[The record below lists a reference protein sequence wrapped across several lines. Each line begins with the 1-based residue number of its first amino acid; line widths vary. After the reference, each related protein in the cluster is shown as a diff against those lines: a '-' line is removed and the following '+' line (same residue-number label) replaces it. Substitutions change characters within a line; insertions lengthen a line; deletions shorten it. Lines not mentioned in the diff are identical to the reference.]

1 MAMQSGFIKRIRD
14 IMRMDA
20 GINGDAQRIEQMV
33 WMLFLKVYDAKE
45 DDWELNEDNYESI
58 IPEDLRWRNWA
69 KADSNGHAMTG
80 DKLLNFVNN
89 TLFPVLKGNDVK
101 EGDTIVYEGI
111 KVTPDTPIKKAIV
124 KSTFED
130 ANNYMKDGVY
140 LRQVIDVIDEIEFDD
155 VKESHAFGFVYEE
168 ILRELQSAGSSGEF
182 YTPRAVT
189 EFMAQMIKPKLGE
202 KMADFACGTGGFI
215 TSWLGQ
221 LSKQVTDTAAQK
233 QLDDSIYG
241 IEKKPFPYLLCVTNM
256 LLHDIEVPNIYHT
269 NSLKHNLLDYT
280 DDDKFDV
287 ILMNPPYGGHEDKS
301 IQGFFPDDLASSE
314 TADLFMSV
322 ILYRLKKNGRAAV
335 VVPDGFLFGLDNA
348 KVNIKKKLIGE
359 FNLHTV
365 VRLPG
370 SVFSPYTSITTNLL
384 FFDNTKPTT
393 ETWFYRVDIP
403 SDRKHFSKTKPM
415 ELKHFEDCITWWNN
429 REIIP
434 DGEYFKAQ
442 KYTADYLLNEQGCN
456 IDLCGYPH
464 EEEEVLAPADL
475 IQKYEEKRASL
486 NAEIDRTILALSA
499 SLNGEPVNFDTQG
512 TINACGKMDDLHKR
526 FPEDM
531 KKSVL
536 QYAIQ
541 GKLVEQRAEEGT
553 GEELY
558 RQIQA
563 EKQQLIKTGKLKKT
577 RALPTITG
585 EEVPYDFPA
594 SWKVCY
600 IDDIAFVTKLA
611 GFEYT
616 KYISDNLVPTGIPL
630 FKGKNVQNGKLVLSF
645 ESYIPESVSDELPRS
660 QITKKCLLTPYVG
673 TIGNIAV
680 FDGSFKAHLGSNVGK
695 IELLN
700 SDTQTFILEEYVL
713 WYLKSAYGYAEL
725 TKYKKA
731 TAQESISIDAIRNV
745 VIAIPPLEEQ
755 RRIVAK
761 LEEILPL
768 CERLK

>member
-45 DDWELNEDNYESI
+45 DDWELNEENYESI

-101 EGDTIVYEGI
+101 EGDTIIYEGI

-189 EFMAQMIKPKLGE
+189 EFMALMIKPKLGE

-221 LSKQVTDTAAQK
+221 LSKQVTDTSAQK

-256 LLHDIEVPNIYHT
+256 LLHDIEVPNIYHM

-365 VRLPG
+365 IRLPS

-415 ELKHFEDCITWWNN
+415 ELKHFDDCIAWWNN
-429 REIIP
+429 REVIP

-512 TINACGKMDDLHKR
+512 TISACRKMDDLHKR

-531 KKSVL
+531 KKSIL

-541 GKLVEQRAEEGT
+541 GKLVEQRLEEGT
-553 GEELY
+553 GAELY
-558 RQIQA
+558 KQMQA
-563 EKQQLIKTGKLKKT
+563 EKQRLIKEKKIKKEKTLVEITDDEIPFDIPETWIWIRVGDVGSWGSGATPPRTNPAYYGGSIPWLKTGDLNDGFIKEVPEFITELALEKTSVRLNPVGSVLMAMYGATIGKL
-577 RALPTITG
+577 G
-585 EEVPYDFPA
+585 
-594 SWKVCY
+594 
-600 IDDIAFVTKLA
+600 
-611 GFEYT
+611 
-616 KYISDNLVPTGIPL
+616 
-630 FKGKNVQNGKLVLSF
+630 
-645 ESYIPESVSDELPRS
+645 
-660 QITKKCLLTPYVG
+660 
-673 TIGNIAV
+673 
-680 FDGSFKAHLGSNVGK
+680 
-695 IELLN
+695 
-700 SDTQTFILEEYVL
+700 ILEIPVTTNQACCACIPYAGMYNK
-713 WYLKSAYGYAEL
+713 YLFYYLMSMRQTYIGMAEGG
-725 TKYKKA
+725 
-731 TAQESISIDAIRNV
+731 AQPNISKEKIVNSILPL
-745 VIAIPPLEEQ
+745 PPLEEQ
-755 RRIVAK
+755 HRIVAK

>member
-1 MAMQSGFIKRIRD
+1 
-14 IMRMDA
+14 MRMDA

-101 EGDTIVYEGI
+101 EGDTIIYEGI
-111 KVTPDTPIKKAIV
+111 QVTPDTPIKKAIV

-130 ANNYMKDGVY
+130 ANNYMKDGGY

-189 EFMAQMIKPKLGE
+189 EFMALMIKPKLGE
-202 KMADFACGTGGFI
+202 RMADFACGTGGFI

-221 LSKQVTDTAAQK
+221 LSKQVTDTSAQK

-241 IEKKPFPYLLCVTNM
+241 VEKKPFPYLLCVTNM
-256 LLHDIEVPNIYHT
+256 LLHDIEIPKIYHM

-280 DDDKFDV
+280 DADKFDV

-322 ILYRLKKNGRAAV
+322 ILYRLRKNGRAAV

-365 VRLPG
+365 VRLPS

-384 FFDNTKPTT
+384 FFDNTKPTR

-415 ELKHFEDCITWWNN
+415 ELKHFDDCIAWWNN
-429 REIIP
+429 REVIP

-464 EEEEVLAPADL
+464 EEEEVLDPLDT
-475 IQKYEEKRASL
+475 IREYQERRTTL
-486 NAEIDRTILALSA
+486 NAEID
-499 SLNGEPVNFDTQG
+499 
-512 TINACGKMDDLHKR
+512 K
-526 FPEDM
+526 
-531 KKSVL
+531 VL
-536 QYAIQ
+536 
-541 GKLVEQRAEEGT
+541 
-553 GEELY
+553 
-558 RQIQA
+558 
-563 EKQQLIKTGKLKKT
+563 
-577 RALPTITG
+577 
-585 EEVPYDFPA
+585 
-594 SWKVCY
+594 
-600 IDDIAFVTKLA
+600 
-611 GFEYT
+611 
-616 KYISDNLVPTGIPL
+616 
-630 FKGKNVQNGKLVLSF
+630 
-645 ESYIPESVSDELPRS
+645 
-660 QITKKCLLTPYVG
+660 
-673 TIGNIAV
+673 
-680 FDGSFKAHLGSNVGK
+680 
-695 IELLN
+695 
-700 SDTQTFILEEYVL
+700 
-713 WYLKSAYGYAEL
+713 AEL
-725 TKYKKA
+725 EA
-731 TAQESISIDAIRNV
+731 
-745 VIAIPPLEEQ
+745 L
-755 RRIVAK
+755 
-761 LEEILPL
+761 LPGGVT
-768 CERLK
+768 E

>member
-1 MAMQSGFIKRIRD
+1 
-14 IMRMDA
+14 MRMDA

-189 EFMAQMIKPKLGE
+189 EFMALMIKPKLGE

-221 LSKQVTDTAAQK
+221 LSKQVTDTSAQK

-256 LLHDIEVPNIYHT
+256 LLHDIEVPNIYHM

-280 DDDKFDV
+280 DADKFDV

-348 KVNIKKKLIGE
+348 KVGIPLVTSKNLVNGVIDYGNVKYITQEDADKINVRSMVDDDDILFAMIGSIGNPVLVKKDREFCIK
-359 FNLHTV
+359 NMA
-365 VRLPG
+365 
-370 SVFSPYTSITTNLL
+370 L
-384 FFDNTKPTT
+384 F
-393 ETWFYRVDIP
+393 
-403 SDRKHFSKTKPM
+403 
-415 ELKHFEDCITWWNN
+415 
-429 REIIP
+429 
-434 DGEYFKAQ
+434 
-442 KYTADYLLNEQGCN
+442 
-456 IDLCGYPH
+456 
-464 EEEEVLAPADL
+464 
-475 IQKYEEKRASL
+475 
-486 NAEIDRTILALSA
+486 
-499 SLNGEPVNFDTQG
+499 
-512 TINACGKMDDLHKR
+512 KR
-526 FPEDM
+526 FANTDISM
-531 KKSVL
+531 RYVYWFL
-536 QYAIQ
+536 FYAQY
-541 GKLVEQRAEEGT
+541 
-553 GEELY
+553 
-558 RQIQA
+558 
-563 EKQQLIKTGKLKKT
+563 KLKK
-577 RALPTITG
+577 
-585 EEVPYDFPA
+585 EA
-594 SWKVCY
+594 SGGVQSF
-600 IDDIAFVTKLA
+600 ISLSRFR
-611 GFEYT
+611 EY
-616 KYISDNLVPTGIPL
+616 LIPL
-630 FKGKNVQNGKLVLSF
+630 PPVAEQN
-645 ESYIPESVSDELPRS
+645 
-660 QITKKCLLTPYVG
+660 
-673 TIGNIAV
+673 
-680 FDGSFKAHLGSNVGK
+680 
-695 IELLN
+695 
-700 SDTQTFILEEYVL
+700 
-713 WYLKSAYGYAEL
+713 
-725 TKYKKA
+725 
-731 TAQESISIDAIRNV
+731 
-745 VIAIPPLEEQ
+745 
-755 RRIVAK
+755 RIVAK

>member
-69 KADSNGHAMTG
+69 KVDSNGHAMTG
-80 DKLLNFVNN
+80 DKLLSFVNN

-101 EGDTIVYEGI
+101 EGDTIAYEGI
-111 KVTPDTPIKKAIV
+111 KVAPDTPIKKAIV

-189 EFMAQMIKPKLGE
+189 EFMALMIKPKLGE

-221 LSKQVTDTAAQK
+221 LSKQVTDTSAQK

-256 LLHDIEVPNIYHT
+256 LLHDIEVPNIYHM

-322 ILYRLKKNGRAAV
+322 ILYRLRKNGRAAV

-415 ELKHFEDCITWWNN
+415 ELKHFDDCIAWWNN
-429 REIIP
+429 REVIP
-434 DGEYFKAQ
+434 DGEYFKSQ
-442 KYTADYLLNEQGCN
+442 KFTADYLLNEQGCN

-499 SLNGEPVNFDTQG
+499 SLDGEPVNFDTQG
-512 TINACGKMDDLHKR
+512 TISACGKMDDLHKR

-531 KKSVL
+531 KKSIL

-541 GKLVEQRAEEGT
+541 GKLVEQRLEEGT
-553 GEELY
+553 GAELY
-558 RQIQA
+558 KQMQA
-563 EKQQLIKTGKLKKT
+563 EKQRLIKEKKIKKEKQLAEITDDEIPFDIPETWIWIRVGDVGSWGSGATPPRTNPAYYGGSIPWLKTGDLNDGFIKEVPEFITELALEKTSVRLNPVGSVLMAMYGATIGKL
-577 RALPTITG
+577 G
-585 EEVPYDFPA
+585 
-594 SWKVCY
+594 
-600 IDDIAFVTKLA
+600 
-611 GFEYT
+611 
-616 KYISDNLVPTGIPL
+616 
-630 FKGKNVQNGKLVLSF
+630 
-645 ESYIPESVSDELPRS
+645 
-660 QITKKCLLTPYVG
+660 
-673 TIGNIAV
+673 
-680 FDGSFKAHLGSNVGK
+680 
-695 IELLN
+695 
-700 SDTQTFILEEYVL
+700 ILEIPVTTNQACCACIPYAGMYNK
-713 WYLKSAYGYAEL
+713 YLFYYLMSMRQTYIGMAEGG
-725 TKYKKA
+725 
-731 TAQESISIDAIRNV
+731 AQPNISKEKIVNSILPL
-745 VIAIPPLEEQ
+745 PPLEEQ
-755 RRIVAK
+755 HRIVAK